1 MHIFF
6 FPLASLKASMGR
18 ERAHKRDIEVR
29 KGAVENT
36 SATASV
42 TEPLSQLSHTLL
54 SFIEFKKQQ
63 ASLLFIA
70 WDNEDTGRIEARQLR
85 AIIHALFPPDAT
97 EFVVSPCEIREAF
110 VEAVRQPW
118 SLQRS
123 VTLGEVFA
131 ILDALWSSQ
140 KRRTR
145 MVTACLRS
153 VFNSLSDA
161 QPTVSREALLEFAKR
176 VACTD
181 VSAEVAQ
188 SIFYAA
194 AAADAKLRDTMDFEG
209 FCGLLLPELVHE

>member
-1 MHIFF
+1 MPF
-6 FPLASLKASMGR
+6 FPATLKATMGR
-18 ERAHKRDIEVR
+18 ERAHRRDREAR
-29 KGAVENT
+29 KGGVENT
-36 SATASV
+36 SAKPLV
-42 TEPLSQLSHTLL
+42 TESPSQLSHALP

-85 AIIHALFPPDAT
+85 PIIYALFPNDAT

-110 VEAVRQPW
+110 AEAVGQPW

-153 VFNSLSDA
+153 VFNTVSDA
-161 QPTVSREALLEFAKR
+161 QPTISREALLEFAKR

-181 VSAEVAQ
+181 VSAEVVRP
-188 SIFYAA
+188 ILCAA
-194 AAADAKLRDTMDFEG
+194 AAADTNLSDTMDFEG
-209 FCGLLLPELVHE
+209 FCGLILPGLVQG